1 MTDEVE
7 VEARKLWQT
16 YLSLTKELL
25 KFINKQDIDTFLELV
40 PQRTQIIEKIE
51 ALPSKD
57 YRQLDEFK
65 NIAEIIKP
73 MDKEI
78 MYKARAWL
86 TKSRRQN
93 SMVRSYDLGD
103 SMLGRTGF
111 AFNRKY

>member
-1 MTDEVE
+1 MADEVIS
-7 VEARKLWQT
+7 EAKDLWQT

-25 KFINKQDIDTFLELV
+25 KFINKQEIDTFLELI
-40 PQRTQIIEKIE
+40 PQRTELIVKIE

-65 NIAEIIKP
+65 KIAEEIKTL
-73 MDKEI
+73 DKEV

-86 TKSRRQN
+86 NKSRRQN
-93 SMVRSYDLGD
+93 NVVRSYDLSN
-103 SMLGRTGF
+103 SMLGRNSV

>member
-1 MTDEVE
+1 MSSDV
-7 VEARKLWQT
+7 VSEAKNLWQT

-25 KFINKQDIDTFLELV
+25 KFINRQDIDTFLELV
-40 PQRTQIIEKIE
+40 SQRSQLIEKLE

-57 YRQLDEFK
+57 YLKLDEFK
-65 NIAEIIKP
+65 AIAEIIKP

-93 SMVRSYDLGD
+93 SVVRSYDLGN
-103 SMLGRTGF
+103 SMLGRTSV

>member
-1 MTDEVE
+1 MADDVTAD
-7 VEARKLWQT
+7 ARDLWKT

-25 KFINKQDIDTFLELV
+25 KFIDRQDIDTFLELV
-40 PQRTQIIEKIE
+40 PQRSQLIEKIE

-65 NIAEIIKP
+65 AIAEEIKTL
-73 MDKEI
+73 DKEV

-86 TKSRRQN
+86 NKSRRQN
-93 SMVRSYDLGD
+93 SVVRSYDLGN
-103 SMLGRTGF
+103 SMLGRSSV